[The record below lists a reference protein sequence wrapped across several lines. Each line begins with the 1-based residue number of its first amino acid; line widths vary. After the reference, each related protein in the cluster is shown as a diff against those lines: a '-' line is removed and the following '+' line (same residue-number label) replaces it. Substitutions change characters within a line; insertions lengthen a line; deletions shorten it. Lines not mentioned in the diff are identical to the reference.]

1 MKRFVLIISVLLVF
15 FPALVLAAPS
25 TDLTVG
31 YDTDNFDEGT
41 CQFRLRVAAHF
52 TYDTLNFCGIGGA
65 CDQATGEITVTGPG
79 SPYNLFFN
87 QRQDTL
93 IDCPPPYGDPPSES
107 TFTQVYL
114 VPPDVSLNILARIR
128 KTCSGVT
135 EYYAPRSLTSLSSNL
150 LLISFP
156 YNRY

>member
-1 MKRFVLIISVLLVF
+1 MKRFILIISVLFVF
-15 FPALVLAAPS
+15 LPAFIFAAPS

-41 CQFRLRVAAHF
+41 CQLRLRVVAHF
-52 TYDTLNFCGIGGA
+52 FYDTLNFCGIGNA
-65 CDQATGEITVTGPG
+65 CDVTTGEITVTGQG
-79 SPYNLFFN
+79 SPY
-87 QRQDTL
+87 
-93 IDCPPPYGDPPSES
+93 
-107 TFTQVYL
+107 V
-114 VPPDVSLNILARIR
+114 LARTR